1 MQTGIRIDCAC
12 LHAILLDGK
21 SLAPD
26 NEAWAV
32 SGDDRVDSS
41 RLRWEIQMRTL
52 TGKKRRKATTEAPAA
67 ARRAGSGP
75 KSEDVVELRRRL
87 GLNQTDFARLL
98 SVSVRSLATIESGAP
113 ARGAV
118 ARRLVELSRLIEGL
132 TEVVRVES
140 LGVWLQTANDALD
153 GFKPIEVIER
163 GEADRLWAMIYFL
176 RSGVP
181 A

>member
-1 MQTGIRIDCAC
+1 
-12 LHAILLDGK
+12 
-21 SLAPD
+21 
-26 NEAWAV
+26 
-32 SGDDRVDSS
+32 
-41 RLRWEIQMRTL
+41 MRTL
-52 TGKKRRKATTEAPAA
+52 TGKRRRKATTETPAA

-75 KSEDVVELRRRL
+75 KREDVVGLRRRL

-98 SVSVRSLATIESGAP
+98 SVSLRSLATLESGAP

-118 ARRLVELSRLIEGL
+118 ARRLVELSRLIDGL
-132 TEVVRVES
+132 AEVVRAES
-140 LGVWLQTANDALD
+140 LGTWLQTANDALD

-163 GEADRLWAMIYFL
+163 GEADRLWEMIYFL